1 MPNEPIDAINREP
14 IWKVALFANKQCKD
28 VGKEI
33 APTMSIREKLRNEI
47 LELSNEQAEYVLRRL
62 LNESISHQ

>member
-1 MPNEPIDAINREP
+1 MLNEPSDAIKREP

-33 APTMSIREKLRNEI
+33 APVMSIREKLRNEI
-47 LELSNEQAEYVLRRL
+47 LELSNEQAEYVLGRL
-62 LNESISHQ
+62 LNEGISHQ